1 VRDRPD
7 GFGEREL
14 RLALA
19 EGWQIRAVTTRY
31 APVGGGSYHW
41 VVRDDRGERWFATV
55 DDLDVKAWL
64 GDSRSMVLAGLRRA
78 MNTALALRRD
88 ARLPF
93 VLAPEPASG
102 GDTVRPGGVRHA
114 VAVFRFARQP
124 AGQFGQA
131 LSGGE
136 RNALTDMLAALHQA
150 TPAVAAGAP
159 VAPIGL
165 PLRETLEAAL
175 GELSRPWRGGPFA
188 EPARALL
195 AGTAGQ
201 VGQLLRA
208 FDRMTGPVAAR
219 EPVISHGEPH
229 PGNILGTGNHR
240 LLIDW
245 DTVGLAPPE
254 RDLWM
259 VAGEQVRRYTRL
271 TGRSVEPA
279 MLAWYRLRWA
289 LDDIS
294 AFVHQLRSGHRR
306 TADAEHAWRSLQ
318 DTVARAIRE
327 PPADWYPR
335 LTNGRVTDARA
346 ASCGNIVDNF
356 VGYF

>member
-19 EGWQIRAVTTRY
+19 EGWQIRPVATRY

-64 GDSRSMVLAGLRRA
+64 GDTRMMALAGLRRA
-78 MNTALALRRD
+78 MNTALALRRQ
-88 ARLPF
+88 AGLPF
-93 VLAPEPASG
+93 VLAPEPTSG
-102 GDTVRPGGVRHA
+102 GDTVRPAGVRHG
-114 VAVFRFARQP
+114 VAVFRFACQP

-131 LSGGE
+131 LSGSG
-136 RNALTDMLAALHQA
+136 RNELTDMLAALHRA
-150 TPAVAAGAP
+150 TPVVAAGAP
-159 VAPIGL
+159 VAAIGL

-175 GELSRPWRGGPFA
+175 GELSRPWPGGPFA

-195 AGTAGQ
+195 AGTAQ
-201 VGQLLRA
+201 QIGQLLLA
-208 FDRMTGPVAAR
+208 FDQMAGAVAAR
-219 EPVISHGEPH
+219 EQVISHGEPH
-229 PGNILGTGNHR
+229 PGNILGTGRQR

-259 VAGEQVRRYTRL
+259 VADPAGHQVRRYTRL
-271 TGRSVEPA
+271 TGRAVDPA
-279 MLAWYRLRWA
+279 VLAWYRLRWA

-306 TADAEHAWRSLQ
+306 TADAEHAWRSLR
-318 DTVARAIRE
+318 DTVMRAIRE
-327 PPADWYPR
+327 PP
-335 LTNGRVTDARA
+335 VTET
-346 ASCGNIVDNF
+346 G
-356 VGYF
+356 